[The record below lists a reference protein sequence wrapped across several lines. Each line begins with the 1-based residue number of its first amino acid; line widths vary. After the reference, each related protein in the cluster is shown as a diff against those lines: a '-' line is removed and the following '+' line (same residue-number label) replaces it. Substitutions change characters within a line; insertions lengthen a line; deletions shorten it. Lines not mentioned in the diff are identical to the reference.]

1 MATPHKRLER
11 AAGCR
16 HPSASCGY
24 IGARGYFRFAM
35 PLVLLLCA
43 FPFASAELGPIAAR
57 HGAGGAVIQMEP
69 RLLSNEPYVAVK
81 DLRELFNDENSPVR
95 LRYFY
100 RSSTRRL
107 SVQLRMPSGQSRILR
122 LKMGSA
128 EAAIGTRG
136 SVLMRRPA
144 VEIAGEPWTPIQFLT
159 EAIPKAAPVLVE
171 YDAGARELVVR
182 AADST
187 PEAEPPMEPSDPT
200 PIIESTL
207 PETPPYA
214 LMELEAPVWTG
225 LKVAVDAGHGGS
237 DVGLERGGA
246 VEKYLTLALAKEIKT
261 AAALAGGAVFLTRPD
276 DAARAL
282 EERMQAA
289 EEGGATAF
297 ISLHF
302 NDSISS
308 DRSGYRIVTLPPD
321 RSSTEG
327 ENADRRASPPED
339 AEKLADAVEEALKE
353 AGFEGKRLRLPL
365 PALERANRPALYIE
379 MAYLSNAEEAGYWRL
394 SQTIESAA
402 AAIWNGAAR
411 YKP

>member
-1 MATPHKRLER
+1 MATPHKRLEWAHNGR
-11 AAGCR
+11 HRSAPCR
-16 HPSASCGY
+16 SV
-24 IGARGYFRFAM
+24 GARGYFRLAAPF
-35 PLVLLLCA
+35 VLLLWA
-43 FPFASAELGPIAAR
+43 FPFASAELARIAAR
-57 HGAGGAVIQMEP
+57 HEAGGAVVQMEP

-107 SVQLRMPSGQSRILR
+107 SVQLRLPSGQSRILR
-122 LKMGSA
+122 LQMGSPVA
-128 EAAIGTRG
+128 EIGTRG
-136 SVLMRRPA
+136 SVTMRLPA

-159 EAIPKAAPVLVE
+159 ETIPKAAPVLAE
-171 YDAGARELVVR
+171 YDAAARELVVR

-187 PEAEPPMEPSDPT
+187 PEADPPAEPSDPT
-200 PIIESTL
+200 PTVEPTL
-207 PETPPYA
+207 PAAPPYA
-214 LMELEAPVWTG
+214 PMELEAPVWTG
-225 LKVAVDAGHGGS
+225 LKIAVDAGHGGS
-237 DVGLERGGA
+237 DSGLERGGS
-246 VEKYLTLALAKEIKT
+246 VEKDLTLALAKEIKT
-261 AAALAGGAVFLTRPD
+261 AAALAGGAAFLTRAD

-282 EERMQAA
+282 EERTQAA

-308 DRSGYRIVTLPPD
+308 GRSGYRIVTLPSSQ
-321 RSSTEG
+321 SSTEEAG
-327 ENADRRASPPED
+327 ADSGSPSPQD
-339 AEKLADAVEEALKE
+339 AEKLADAVEAALKE

-365 PALERANRPALYIE
+365 LTLERANRPALYIE

-394 SQTIESAA
+394 PQTIKSAA

>member
-1 MATPHKRLER
+1 MAAPHKRLKR
-11 AAGCR
+11 AAK
-16 HPSASCGY
+16 S
-24 IGARGYFRFAM
+24 FRFAA
-35 PLVLLLCA
+35 PFLLLLCA

-57 HGAGGAVIQMEP
+57 HGAGGAVVQMEP

-81 DLRELFNDENSPVR
+81 DLRALFSGEQSPVR

-128 EAAIGTRG
+128 DVAIGVSE
-136 SVLMRRPA
+136 SVSMRRPA

-171 YDAGARELVVR
+171 YDAGARELVAR
-182 AADST
+182 AADAA
-187 PEAEPPMEPSDPT
+187 PEAEPSNPT
-200 PIIESTL
+200 PSVEATL

-225 LKVAVDAGHGGS
+225 LKMAVDAGHGGS
-237 DVGLERGGA
+237 DTGLERGGL
-246 VEKYLTLALAKEIKT
+246 VEKELTLALAKEIKT
-261 AAALAGGAVFLTRPD
+261 AAVLAGGSVFLTRAD

-282 EERMQAA
+282 EERTQAA
-289 EEGGATAF
+289 EAGGATAF

-308 DRSGYRIVTLPPD
+308 GRSGYRIVTLPSARPA
-321 RSSTEG
+321 TEG
-327 ENADRRASPPED
+327 ETPAPED
-339 AEKLADAVEEALKE
+339 AEKLADAVEAALKE
-353 AGFEGKRLRLPL
+353 AGFEGKRHRLPL

-394 SQTIESAA
+394 PQTVKSAA

-411 YKP
+411 YRR

>member
-1 MATPHKRLER
+1 MATPHKLPER
-11 AAGCR
+11 AADGR
-16 HPSASCGY
+16 HRSASCGY
-24 IGARGYFRFAM
+24 IGARGYFRFVM

-57 HGAGGAVIQMEP
+57 HDAGGAVVQMEP

-107 SVQLRMPSGQSRILR
+107 SIQLRMPSGQSRILR

-128 EAAIGTRG
+128 EATTGTRG
-136 SVLMRRPA
+136 SVSMRRPA

-187 PEAEPPMEPSDPT
+187 PESEPPDPT
-200 PIIESTL
+200 LAIELTL

-246 VEKYLTLALAKEIKT
+246 VEKDLTLALAKEIKT
-261 AAALAGGAVFLTRPD
+261 AAALAGGAVFLTRAD
-276 DAARAL
+276 DTARAL
-282 EERMQAA
+282 EERTQAA
-289 EEGGATAF
+289 EESGATAF

-308 DRSGYRIVTLPPD
+308 GRSGYRIVTLPSD
-321 RSSTEG
+321 RSSSEG
-327 ENADRRASPPED
+327 ENADSRASPPED
-339 AEKLADAVEEALKE
+339 ANKLADAVEEALKE

-379 MAYLSNAEEAGYWRL
+379 MAYLSNAVEAGYWRL

>member
-1 MATPHKRLER
+1 MATPHKRLEW
-11 AAGCR
+11 AGNGR
-16 HPSASCGY
+16 HPCAPRSRV
-24 IGARGYFRFAM
+24 GARGYFRFAA
-35 PLVLLLCA
+35 PFVLLLCA
-43 FPFASAELGPIAAR
+43 FPFAAAELGQIAAR
-57 HGAGGAVIQMEP
+57 HDAGGAAVQMES

-81 DLRELFNDENSPVR
+81 DLRELFNDEKSPVR

-122 LKMGSA
+122 LKMGSPTA
-128 EAAIGTRG
+128 EIGARG
-136 SVLMRRPA
+136 TVTMRRPP

-159 EAIPKAAPVLVE
+159 EAIPKAAPVLAE
-171 YDAGARELVVR
+171 YDAASRELVVR

-187 PEAEPPMEPSDPT
+187 PEAEPSAEHSEPTVEP
-200 PIIESTL
+200 TL
-207 PETPPYA
+207 PAAPPYTP
-214 LMELEAPVWTG
+214 MELEAPVWTG

-237 DVGLERGGA
+237 DIGLERGGA
-246 VEKYLTLALAKEIKT
+246 VEKDLTLALAKEIKT
-261 AAALAGGAVFLTRPD
+261 AAVLAGGSAFLTRPD
-276 DAARAL
+276 DASRAL
-282 EERMQAA
+282 EERTQAA

-308 DRSGYRIVTLPPD
+308 GRSGYRIVTLPSS
-321 RSSTEG
+321 SSTEG
-327 ENADRRASPPED
+327 ADADSGSSSPQD
-339 AEKLADAVEEALKE
+339 AEKLADAVEAALKE

-365 PALERANRPALYIE
+365 LTLERANRPALYIE

-394 SQTIESAA
+394 PQTIKSAA

>member
-1 MATPHKRLER
+1 MATPHKRFER
-11 AAGCR
+11 AVGCR
-16 HPSASCGY
+16 HLSASCGY

-107 SVQLRMPSGQSRILR
+107 SVQLRMPSGQSRIVR

-136 SVLMRRPA
+136 SVSMRRPA

-237 DVGLERGGA
+237 DVGLERSGA
-246 VEKYLTLALAKEIKT
+246 VEKDLTLALAKEIKT
-261 AAALAGGAVFLTRPD
+261 AAALAGGAVFLTRAD

-308 DRSGYRIVTLPPD
+308 GRSGYRIVTLPPD

-379 MAYLSNAEEAGYWRL
+379 MAYLSNAEEAGYWLL